1 MYVSCRKPIPN
12 DMFDAGTLAARP
24 SPPGEKLPSKS
35 ETNEVSKAFSGPQKG
50 GAPTPEEIRRLVAA
64 VNKR

>member
-1 MYVSCRKPIPN
+1 
-12 DMFDAGTLAARP
+12 MFDAGALAARP